1 MMYPY
6 HFRPMF
12 PYYNYR
18 RYSSYDREKDNLCN
32 SVKEDDSSY
41 VNTKKTCCNDTNC
54 SDDSPTFNFLGV
66 NFHFDDLL
74 LIALIYFLYTE
85 DVHDPELFIAL
96 ILLLLS

>member
-1 MMYPY
+1 M
-6 HFRPMF
+6 

-18 RYSSYDREKDNLCN
+18 RYPFYNKDNNDFRNSEKDEHSNYVD
-32 SVKEDDSSY
+32 SEDDSS
-41 VNTKKTCCNDTNC
+41 NNDANN
-54 SDDSPTFNFLGV
+54 SNRFDNKLDSSPTFNFLGF

-96 ILLLLS
+96 IMLLLS